1 MLGNA
6 FYLFLMLS
14 VSLWIEKQEDTEK
27 NGYTRDKEAL
37 QEFSMNSWK
46 NEKSTKL
53 QRKKITELMESLEN
67 YRLNLELEKITKGQ
81 AHYLIDSLVSRKL
94 DKLIEKK
101 VLIPNQ
107 NKKVEESSK
116 DFGKPIKYNVSDGE
130 DLWTYTN
137 FRTAVN
143 GKLLDYKT
151 EGKIILYQII
161 EVENEISPDIIKSH
175 DLIIKKIED

>member
-1 MLGNA
+1 
-6 FYLFLMLS
+6 
-14 VSLWIEKQEDTEK
+14 
-27 NGYTRDKEAL
+27 
-37 QEFSMNSWK
+37 MNSWK
-46 NEKSTKL
+46 NEEITEL
-53 QRKKITELMESLEN
+53 QRKKITGLMETFEN

-81 AHYLIDSLVSRKL
+81 AHYLIDSLVSKNL

-101 VLIPNQ
+101 ILIPNPD
-107 NKKVEESSK
+107 KILEGSSI
-116 DFGKPIKYNVSDGE
+116 DMDKPLKYHVSDGE

-161 EVENEISPDIIKSH
+161 EVDKEITPEVLNAH
-175 DLIIKKIED
+175 DLTIKRIED

>member
-1 MLGNA
+1 M
-6 FYLFLMLS
+6 
-14 VSLWIEKQEDTEK
+14 DRTEK
-27 NGYTRDKEAL
+27 DESLENNGYNKEYQTI

-46 NEKSTKL
+46 NEESTKL
-53 QRKKITELMESLEN
+53 QRKKITELMDSFAD
-67 YRLNLELEKITKGQ
+67 YRLNLDLEKITKGQ
-81 AHYLIDSLVSRKL
+81 AHYLIDSLVSKNL

-101 VLIPNQ
+101 ILIPDSY
-107 NKKVEESSK
+107 KMLEGSST
-116 DFGKPIKYNVSDGE
+116 DMVKPLKYHVSDGE

-161 EVENEISPDIIKSH
+161 EVDKEITPEVFKAHNLTIKR
-175 DLIIKKIED
+175 IED

>member
-1 MLGNA
+1 
-6 FYLFLMLS
+6 
-14 VSLWIEKQEDTEK
+14 
-27 NGYTRDKEAL
+27 
-37 QEFSMNSWK
+37 MNSWK
-46 NEKSTKL
+46 NEESTEL
-53 QRKKITELMESLEN
+53 QRKKITGLMASFAD

-81 AHYLIDSLVSRKL
+81 AHYLIDSLVSKNL

-101 VLIPNQ
+101 ILIPDPE
-107 NKKVEESSK
+107 KIFEGPSIDIDKTL
-116 DFGKPIKYNVSDGE
+116 KYHVSDGE

-161 EVENEISPDIIKSH
+161 EVDKEITPEVLNAH
-175 DLIIKKIED
+175 DLLIKRIED

>member
-1 MLGNA
+1 
-6 FYLFLMLS
+6 
-14 VSLWIEKQEDTEK
+14 
-27 NGYTRDKEAL
+27 
-37 QEFSMNSWK
+37 MNSWK
-46 NEKSTKL
+46 NEESTEL
-53 QRKKITELMESLEN
+53 QRKKITGLMETFEN

-81 AHYLIDSLVSRKL
+81 AHYLIDSLVSKNL

-101 VLIPNQ
+101 ILIPNPD
-107 NKKVEESSK
+107 KILEGSSS
-116 DFGKPIKYNVSDGE
+116 DMDKPLKYHVSDGE

-161 EVENEISPDIIKSH
+161 EVDKEITPEILKTHNLTIKR
-175 DLIIKKIED
+175 IED

>member
-1 MLGNA
+1 MWTGQKRNE
-6 FYLFLMLS
+6 
-14 VSLWIEKQEDTEK
+14 SLEN
-27 NGYTRDKEAL
+27 NGYNKEYQTR

-46 NEKSTKL
+46 NEESTEL
-53 QRKKITELMESLEN
+53 QRKKITGLMETFEN

-81 AHYLIDSLVSRKL
+81 AHYLIDSLVSKNL

-101 VLIPNQ
+101 ILIPDPD
-107 NKKVEESSK
+107 KILGESST
-116 DFGKPIKYNVSDGE
+116 DMDKPLKYHVSDGE

-161 EVENEISPDIIKSH
+161 EVDTEISPEVLQNHNLTIKRIQ
-175 DLIIKKIED
+175 D

>member
-1 MLGNA
+1 
-6 FYLFLMLS
+6 
-14 VSLWIEKQEDTEK
+14 
-27 NGYTRDKEAL
+27 
-37 QEFSMNSWK
+37 MNSWK
-46 NEKSTKL
+46 KEESTEL
-53 QRKKITELMESLEN
+53 QRKKITGLMETFEN

-81 AHYLIDSLVSRKL
+81 AHYLIDSLVSNNL

-101 VLIPNQ
+101 ILIPDPD
-107 NKKVEESSK
+107 KILGGSST
-116 DFGKPIKYNVSDGE
+116 DMDKPLKYHVSDGE

-161 EVENEISPDIIKSH
+161 EVDKEITPEVFKAH
-175 DLIIKKIED
+175 DLTIKRIED